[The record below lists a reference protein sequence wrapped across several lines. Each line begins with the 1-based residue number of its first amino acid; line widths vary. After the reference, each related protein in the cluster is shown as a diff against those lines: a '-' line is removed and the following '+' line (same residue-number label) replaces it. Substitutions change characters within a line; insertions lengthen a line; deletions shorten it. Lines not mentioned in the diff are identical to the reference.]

1 MEKTHWKKNID
12 SRYISG
18 EDLISGLRGFKPE
31 MVVLIERFT
40 DSETFDQS
48 TQAKL
53 TKTGFYLRELN
64 GQMLHKPL
72 ILNSTNAKY
81 CEKEFKTPFMEDW
94 IGKPIVLYAMPDK
107 RFGHVAR
114 FKKYYPQAHKTAE
127 PVKTIELDEIQKIVL
142 QIELITELPQL
153 AEYWSGLDI
162 PTKNIESILKAKDKR
177 KSELENGN
185 S

>member
-1 MEKTHWKKNID
+1 MENKTHWKKNID

-18 EDLISGLRGFKPE
+18 EDLISGLRGLKPE
-31 MVVLIERFT
+31 MVVIIERFT

-53 TKTGFYLRELN
+53 TKTGFFLRELN

-81 CEKEFKTPFMEDW
+81 CEKEFKTPFMEEW

-114 FKKYYPQAHKTAE
+114 FKKYYPQAHKAPE
-127 PVKTIELDEIQKIVL
+127 PVQPNFDEVVL
-142 QIELITELPQL
+142 QIELLTELPQL
-153 AEYWSGLDI
+153 AEYWKQLPKAIADNQTVI
-162 PTKNIESILKAKDKR
+162 AAKDKR
-177 KSELENGN
+177 KKELEVANGN